1 MSQATDALLNLL
13 VSMEENEASDVFI
26 TEGKPPALR
35 IHGKLK
41 EQDLPATDSD
51 TMKALIENLVH
62 PAALARFQEDGD
74 ADLGFTAEDGK
85 RYRINVSKQQ
95 GRTNLVARSIPSG
108 ALQFSDLGLPK
119 EIEELSNHK
128 RGLILI
134 SGATGS
140 GKSTTLSAVLHHI
153 NQTRPAHIV
162 TIEDPIEYIHQDGLA
177 RITQREVGG
186 DTKSFHSALRHVVR
200 QSPDVI
206 LIGELRDAETMRVA
220 LSAALTGHLVLAS
233 LHTIDATQT
242 LQRMLGYFPD
252 ERRAQVAM
260 DLSLTLR
267 GIVSQRLLPTT
278 EGESRALAVEMLTC
292 TPPVLKL
299 LRELRIEELE
309 DLMRSNRQPGIQTF
323 NQSILRLFQ
332 AKKISFETGLAYATN
347 PDEFSLQAKGMSA
360 GVASFQQGNES
371 KGIELD
377 MKTLLEEVLNKGA
390 SDLHLTVGRPPI
402 LRILGDLS
410 PIGDL
415 ALTDADMRILLYSI
429 LSGRQ
434 RSAYELERELDF
446 ALALENGRRF
456 RVNAYFQKGRMAA
469 ALRAIPAQI
478 PQAEELGLPEELL
491 KLGTRP
497 HGLLLMVGPTGSG
510 KTTSL
515 ACLVDRINRSRA
527 CRIVTV
533 EDPIEY
539 AHESILATVDQ
550 REVYADTKSFAAA
563 LKYILRQ
570 DPDVILIGEM
580 RDMETISAAL
590 TAAET
595 GHLVLATLHSND
607 AIQAIDRIV
616 DVFPSHQQ
624 SQARS
629 QLAASL
635 LGIVSQRLLPAKLGG
650 GRMAIFEILVGNAA
664 VRNLVRE
671 NKLHQVQSIMEGG
684 RRDGMITLDRA
695 LKEAYENGLI
705 YWDDAQRYIQ
715 NPKLISPPAGNDG
728 FSR

>member
-1 MSQATDALLNLL
+1 MSLLTG
-13 VSMEENEASDVFI
+13 MEENEASDVFI

-35 IHGKLK
+35 IHGKILP
-41 EQDLPATDSD
+41 QNLPATDSK
-51 TMKALIENLVH
+51 TMDGLLQELIH
-62 PAALARFQEDGD
+62 PATLERFKAEGDVDVGITTDDGQ
-74 ADLGFTAEDGK
+74 
-85 RYRINVSKQQ
+85 RYRLNISKQQ
-95 GRTNLVARSIPSG
+95 GRTNLVARAIPSG
-108 ALQFSDLGLPK
+108 ALPFHQLGLPK
-119 EIEELSNHK
+119 EIQTLANEQ
-128 RGLILI
+128 RGLILV

-140 GKSTTLSAVLHHI
+140 GKSTTLSAIVHHI
-153 NQTRPAHIV
+153 NQNRAAHIV
-162 TIEDPIEYIHQDGLA
+162 TIEDPIEYVHQDRLS
-177 RITQREVGG
+177 RITQREIGG
-186 DTKSFHSALRHVVR
+186 DTTSFQIALKHVVR

-220 LSAALTGHLVLAS
+220 LSAALTGHLVIAS

-267 GIVSQRLLPTT
+267 GIISQRLLPT
-278 EGESRALAVEMLTC
+278 ERGDARAVAVELMTS
-292 TPPVLKL
+292 TPAVIKL
-299 LRELRIEELE
+299 LRELRVEELQ
-309 DLMRSNRQPGIQTF
+309 DLMRSNRQPGLQTF
-323 NQSILRLFQ
+323 NQSILKLYQ
-332 AKKISFETGLAYATN
+332 AKKINYETGLAYATN
-347 PDEFSLQAKGMSA
+347 PDEFSLQAKGMAA
-360 GVASFQQGNES
+360 GIASFQSGDSTQA
-371 KGIELD
+371 IELD
-377 MKTLLEEVLNKGA
+377 MMALLETVLDRGA

-402 LRILGDLS
+402 LRVAGSLT
-410 PIGDL
+410 PIGNQ
-415 ALTDADMRILLYSI
+415 ALSDADMRILLYSI

-434 RSAYELERELDF
+434 RSSYELERELDF

-456 RVNAYFQKGRMAA
+456 RVNAYYQKGRMAA
-469 ALRAIPAQI
+469 ALRAIPAEI
-478 PQAEELGLPEELL
+478 PDADSLGLPPGLL

-510 KTTSL
+510 KTTTL
-515 ACLVDRINRSRA
+515 ACLVDRINRSRP
-527 CRIVTV
+527 CRIITV

-539 AHESILATVDQ
+539 AHESIQATIDQ

-629 QLAASL
+629 QLASSV
-635 LGIVSQRLLPAKLGG
+635 LGIVSQRLLPSKMGSDRL
-650 GRMAIFEILVGNAA
+650 AIFEILVGNAA
-664 VRNLVRE
+664 IRNLIRE

-695 LKEAYENGLI
+695 LKEAYESGKI
-705 YWDDAQRYIQ
+705 HWDDAQRYLQ
-715 NPKLISPPAGNDG
+715 NPKLIPPPDGGTG